1 VKQLALALVLLALL
15 VPGAA
20 RANGDPASDVLLT
33 DRVFLPFEAPISKS
47 AQDDLR
53 NTVVEA
59 NKKGFKIRVA
69 LIAFTSDLGTATAL
83 WAHPEDYSKFLGKE
97 IAFVTT
103 DPLLVSMPAG
113 FGFYD
118 QDRPVTKEQQVLAKI
133 QPGKVP
139 TALAE
144 STTAAVRALAA
155 AKGITLPKPSS
166 GNSAT
171 HDRLILGAAVV
182 AFLLVLVFPARFVRR
197 RSRGGGQSPSSE
209 PR

>member
-144 STTAAVRALAA
+144 STTAAVRALAD